1 MRNEMEPR
9 AMWKTRSNLPNKLE
23 IHYFLFSAITATNLL
38 FSVFFHVVQYSAVS
52 IEIHHKIGIGRITP
66 MWSVNFKRRDNINS
80 IQFAVCVPYKKCY
93 LSFFPFPIHRFVLS
107 SLYPGITFNEPNRK
121 IRAFNEKCDG
131 ADTRH
136 RQQRETPPVSVF
148 SHRYSVELIE
158 LEVLHVVGFVSF
170 RAEFNIFGLFQLRA
184 IQFRAEI
191 LQSIQIWCLSFN
203 QCYFEPIPY
212 WKRAAQ

>member
-1 MRNEMEPR
+1 MSNEMEPR

-38 FSVFFHVVQYSAVS
+38 FSVFFHVVQYSVVS

-80 IQFAVCVPYKKCY
+80 IQFAVCVKSVICR
-93 LSFFPFPIHRFVLS
+93 FFRFPSTDSCWAHYIRELLLMNRIEKYARS
-107 SLYPGITFNEPNRK
+107 TKSAMELTPGN
-121 IRAFNEKCDG
+121 G
-131 ADTRH
+131 
-136 RQQRETPPVSVF
+136 QQRGTPPVSVF

-158 LEVLHVVGFVSF
+158 LEVLHVVRFVSF